1 MTTTLGTPME
11 ELEASE
17 CWALL
22 SDAKVGRLAIAIAGH
37 PDIFPINYVVDE
49 HHDQGQS
56 IVFRTAPGT
65 KLAGA
70 VLGRSVAF
78 EIDGYEPERGVA
90 WSVVVKGTA
99 HEIEQMY
106 DYVAAQ
112 DLPLFPWHAAP
123 KPDFVRIQPE
133 LVTGRRFTVVGQE
146 AG

>member
-1 MTTTLGTPME
+1 MTTTVGRRME
-11 ELEASE
+11 ELEPSE
-17 CWALL
+17 CWKLL
-22 SDAKVGRLAIAIAGH
+22 RDAQVGRLAVDIAGH
-37 PDIFPINYVVDE
+37 PDIFPINFVVDN
-49 HHDQGQS
+49 DS

-112 DLPLFPWHAAP
+112 DLPLFPWHASP

-133 LVTGRRFTVVGQE
+133 LVTGRLFTVVDRE
-146 AG
+146 AAG

>member
-1 MTTTLGTPME
+1 ME
-11 ELEASE
+11 ELATSE
-17 CWALL
+17 CWELL
-22 SDAKVGRLAIAIAGH
+22 GEAKVGRLAIAIAGH

-49 HHDQGQS
+49 HGQVRS

-78 EIDGYEPERGVA
+78 EIDGYEPELGVA

-123 KPDFVRIQPE
+123 KPDYVRIQPE
-133 LVTGRRFTVVGQE
+133 LITGRRFTVVGPE

>member
-1 MTTTLGTPME
+1 ME

-22 SDAKVGRLAIAIAGH
+22 RKAKVGRLAVDIAGY
-37 PDIFPINYVVDE
+37 PDIFPINHIVDN
-49 HHDQGQS
+49 DS

-78 EIDGYEPERGVA
+78 EIDGYEPDTGVA
-90 WSVVVKGTA
+90 WSVVVKGPA

-106 DYVAAQ
+106 DYVAALE
-112 DLPLFPWHAAP
+112 LPLFTWHAAP
-123 KPDFVRIQPE
+123 KPNFVRIQPE
-133 LVTGRRFTVVGQE
+133 FVTGRLFTVVESE